1 MTEKTYTFSKEELLL
16 VHMALQTQ
24 IAALDALKSFGDL
37 ELPNKRKILVD
48 LSINL
53 LPF

>member
-1 MTEKTYTFSKEELLL
+1 MTKKTYTFNEEELLL

-37 ELPNKRKILVD
+37 ELPKKRKILVD
-48 LSINL
+48 LSVKL